1 MKLFLCLFTPDKTLG
16 LVGKDLT
23 SVLLSEL
30 VSKFSGVIYRTM
42 GGPKPA
48 RSLKRLPQHG

>member
-1 MKLFLCLFTPDKTLG
+1 MKLFLCLFTPDKTRG